1 MALGT
6 HQPYSL
12 LYSNDDL
19 NRNHNRKHT
28 HTRTHSRGRERVID
42 VFRCRRGIVK
52 RFRYTHAKPFN
63 LRSKALKQKPTS
75 NRSRKKK
82 RFTHGARQGEM
93 SFQIQ
98 SVVAVVAFSQPK
110 SRINTNT
117 KHAHTQSTGGIVQ
130 YTRPIFCRF
139 GSVCQCTS
147 TYNVSTPY
155 TERMNRG
162 PLRFVFVCI
171 FPFRLPQR
179 IVWRARENE
188 MNS

>member
-117 KHAHTQSTGGIVQ
+117 KHAHTHTV
-130 YTRPIFCRF
+130 
-139 GSVCQCTS
+139 
-147 TYNVSTPY
+147 N
-155 TERMNRG
+155 
-162 PLRFVFVCI
+162 
-171 FPFRLPQR
+171 
-179 IVWRARENE
+179 WRHR
-188 MNS
+188 SIHTTDFL